1 MLPSTTEKPRYVTR
15 MFSRIA
21 RHYDLM
27 NSIMSFGQDA
37 RWRRVVVDAAA
48 PPSGALMLDV
58 GTGTGKLA
66 EALAAASPSGTA
78 IGVDFTPAMLQAG
91 RPHLRQP
98 VAFSVGDATMLP
110 FADAAFDTVV
120 SGFLVRNLADLAA
133 GLREQARVLKPGGRL
148 VVLEV
153 TPGPNRL
160 LRPFF
165 WLYFRGLVPLLGA
178 LIAGDAA
185 AYTYL
190 PESSAAFAPPE
201 EVARLVADAGLTAVT
216 ARRLSLGTVAVTV
229 GQKPTPLSVVSRNDG
244 RPCPG

>member
-37 RWRRVVVDAAA
+37 RWRQIVVESAE
-48 PPSGALMLDV
+48 PSPGALMLDV

-66 EALAAASPSGTA
+66 EALAAACPSGTA
-78 IGVDFTPAMLQAG
+78 VGVDFTPAMLQTG

-98 VAFSVGDATMLP
+98 VALGVGDAMVLP
-110 FADAAFDTVV
+110 FADGIFDTVV
-120 SGFLVRNLADLAA
+120 SAFVVRNLADLGA

-190 PESSAAFAPPE
+190 PESTAAFATPAR
-201 EVARLVADAGLTAVT
+201 VARLVAEAGLVSVT
-216 ARRLSLGTVAVTV
+216 SRRLSLGTVAVTV
-229 GQKPTPLSVVSRNDG
+229 GTKPSH
-244 RPCPG
+244 